1 MPSGTRGTKHS
12 ACSWGSIK
20 KTTGNTN
27 RNSREPRETHQ
38 SVLDGP
44 GGVLGA
50 ELGGAK
56 DWIGTSE
63 DGINGD
69 PV

>member
-1 MPSGTRGTKHS
+1 MAP
-12 ACSWGSIK
+12 
-20 KTTGNTN
+20 
-27 RNSREPRETHQ
+27 
-38 SVLDGP
+38 DDP

-63 DGINGD
+63 DGINGE